1 MSNFRI
7 KDIMFFW
14 RKEFMSIRKR
24 IKVLLAQEQTTL
36 TNIIKVLALNKN
48 KNITI
53 NSLSQKLI
61 KNTIKF
67 REVEEILD
75 VLDYDIIFKKRDK

>member
-7 KDIMFFW
+7 KDIIFFW

-36 TNIIKVLALNKN
+36 TNIIQVLALNKN

>member
-1 MSNFRI
+1 
-7 KDIMFFW
+7 
-14 RKEFMSIRKR
+14 MSIRKR

-36 TNIIKVLALNKN
+36 TNIIQVLALNKN

-67 REVEEILD
+67 REE
-75 VLDYDIIFKKRDK
+75 RS

>member
-36 TNIIKVLALNKN
+36 TNIIQVLALNKN

-67 REVEEILD
+67 REE
-75 VLDYDIIFKKRDK
+75 RS

>member
-1 MSNFRI
+1 
-7 KDIMFFW
+7 
-14 RKEFMSIRKR
+14 MSIRKR

-36 TNIIKVLALNKN
+36 TNIIQVLALNKN

-53 NSLSQKLI
+53 NSLSKKLI

>member
-1 MSNFRI
+1 
-7 KDIMFFW
+7 
-14 RKEFMSIRKR
+14 MSIRKR

-36 TNIIKVLALNKN
+36 TNIIQVLALNKN

>member
-1 MSNFRI
+1 
-7 KDIMFFW
+7 
-14 RKEFMSIRKR
+14 MSIRKR

-36 TNIIKVLALNKN
+36 TNVIQALALHKN

-75 VLDYDIIFKKRDK
+75 VLNYDIVFKKRDK

>member
-36 TNIIKVLALNKN
+36 TNIIQVLALNKN